1 MMIAENDSSTYQLE
15 EAKRFIAE
23 NDDFIVVSHVQP
35 DGDAASSTMAVGL
48 MLKQLGKTFLM
59 GNSDRIPAKFEFL
72 PGCAEIRRLHDGEA
86 PARTF
91 RHVIAVDCADFSRIG
106 SAARWFSPDAEILNI
121 DHHPTNDKFGSVL
134 LIRSGASA
142 TAEILAD
149 FADELGIGWN
159 KDLADCI
166 YTGLMTD
173 TGGFRYANTTPRV
186 MQLAAR
192 MLRYGTEAH
201 LLAERLLERM
211 PFSHILLLK
220 RALATLSFEK
230 DNRISWIKLSR
241 SDIAES
247 GASGQEMEG
256 LVNYPRN
263 IEGVEVGILF
273 KEVEP
278 DKVKVSF
285 RSAGNID
292 VASLAKRL
300 GGGGHL
306 RAAGCTLEMTLDAA
320 ISHVIGLVK
329 RELP

>member
-1 MMIAENDSSTYQLE
+1 MIMENDPSCYRLE
-15 EAKRFIAE
+15 EAKRFIVE
-23 NDDFIVVSHVQP
+23 NDDFMVVSHVQP

-48 MLKQLGKTFLM
+48 MLKRLGKKFKM
-59 GNSDRIPAKFEFL
+59 ANSDRIPAKFSFL
-72 PGCAEIRRLHDGEA
+72 PGAGEIVRIAEGEA
-86 PARTF
+86 PERTY

-106 SAARWFSPDAEILNI
+106 SAAQWFAPDAAILNI
-121 DHHPTNDKFGSVL
+121 DHHPTNDKYGAVT
-134 LIRSGASA
+134 LIRPGAAA

-149 FADELGIGWN
+149 LADALGIGWD

-166 YTGLMTD
+166 YTGLLTD

-192 MLRYGTEAH
+192 MLQHGTEGH
-201 LLAERLLERM
+201 RLADRLLEKT

-220 RALATLSFEK
+220 RALATLSFAKE
-230 DNRISWIKLSR
+230 NRISWMQVTMR
-241 SDIAES
+241 DIAES
-247 GASGQEMEG
+247 GASSEDLEG

-263 IEGVEVGILF
+263 IEGVEVGLLF
-273 KEVEP
+273 KEMEP
-278 DKVKVSF
+278 GKVKISF
-285 RSAGNID
+285 RSDGSVD

-306 RAAGCTLEMTLDAA
+306 RAAGCTLEMAMDRA
-320 ISHVIGLVK
+320 IAEVIEIVK